1 MLTRVRIKDFALIAD
16 LTLEFGPNLNALT
29 GETGA
34 GKSIIIDA
42 IGLLAGNRAVT
53 GNIRD
58 GAKSAYIEG
67 LFDLQ
72 NKPTVI
78 QGLIESGIEIE
89 DDSLIVTR
97 EVTPTRSVVRLN
109 SRAVPLKLLQ
119 TTMTGLIDIQGQSEQ
134 LLLIRSTQQM
144 YLLDAYGNLL
154 EHAATLQETVQ
165 RFRTLERQIATILDD
180 AENRVKEI
188 DLLRFQVEELEAAK
202 LDKTEESSLI
212 GERSV
217 LANVKRLTEL
227 STLIAMTIA
236 PEDGQRNGAGDL
248 AREAFA
254 KLQEMTNLDDAMEPS
269 LERLGMIIEVLE
281 DLATEMRA
289 YSDLIMSDSGRLE
302 EVEQR
307 LDLIENLK
315 RKYGSSIDAMIEF
328 KVSAKRQLEALQ
340 TVEDQASNFETE
352 RRSTR
357 TELSDNARVLSQNR
371 RLAATRLAAEV
382 IENMKQV
389 GMDDA
394 QFTIELKPNEDDA
407 GIEIDGFARR
417 LRISEEGID
426 DIEFM
431 VSTNPGEDLK
441 PLSQVASGGE
451 ISRIMLAIKAT
462 LSAVDTIPTIIFDE
476 VDQGI
481 GSRSAKVIGEKLGQ
495 LARDRQVLCITHLPQ
510 VAAFADT
517 HFFIEKA
524 ADDSRAITNVVCLN
538 PKRRL
543 VELAAMAGNGTGAI
557 GTATELLEQA
567 TRWRESTHGQRS

>member
-72 NKPTVI
+72 NKPNVI
-78 QGLIESGIEIE
+78 EGLIESGIEIE

-119 TTMTGLIDIQGQSEQ
+119 TMMTGLIDIQGQSEQ
-134 LLLIRSTQQM
+134 LLLIRSAQQM

-154 EHAATLQETVQ
+154 KHAATLKETVQ
-165 RFRTLERQIATILDD
+165 RFRALERQIAILRDD

-202 LDKTEESSLI
+202 LDKTEEFSLI

-217 LANVKRLTEL
+217 LANATRLTEL
-227 STLIAMTIA
+227 STWIAMTIS
-236 PEDGQRNGAGDL
+236 PDDGQRSGAGDL

-269 LERLGMIIEVLE
+269 LERLGMVIEVLE
-281 DLATEMRA
+281 DLTSEMRA

-315 RKYGSSIDAMIEF
+315 RKYGSSIEAMIKF

-340 TVEDQASNFETE
+340 TVEGQASNFETE

-357 TELSDNARVLSQNR
+357 AELSDNARVLSQNR

-407 GIEIDGFARR
+407 GIAIEGFARR

-431 VSTNPGEDLK
+431 VSTNPGEGLK

-451 ISRIMLAIKAT
+451 ISRIMLALKAT

-495 LARDRQVLCITHLPQ
+495 LSRDRQVLCITHLPQ

-524 ADDSRAITNVVCLN
+524 ADDSRAITSVVRLN

-567 TRWRESTHGQRS
+567 TRWRKSAHGQRS